1 MAKKKQHN
9 AFWKD
14 IKFKYKLTLTDEN
27 SLEEVGSV
35 YFTKLKGI
43 VLIAVIL
50 ITSTLCAL
58 KTAPQEQL
66 TPHRI

>member
-35 YFTKLKGI
+35 YFIRQPL
-43 VLIAVIL
+43 
-50 ITSTLCAL
+50 
-58 KTAPQEQL
+58 APISMNPLQ
-66 TPHRI
+66 RS